1 MSPVRR
7 QLSALLSLS
16 LCLLALASCRSA
28 SEPAPDETAA
38 NETLTSTTPPF
49 QTKEPDRY
57 RATRTITIFTP
68 DGQTI
73 VTKTSI
79 ARDGPLRRE
88 EPENS
93 SPRVVYLDLI
103 EGRFVLLPETKVY
116 APATIDDAADE
127 GGSEADT
134 PDNSPDRLLHLEPIN
149 TTYQS
154 LGPETI
160 AGRNTQKYR
169 ITVNGQAPESVSQ
182 NETLMWIDDAL
193 SMPIKSETKSGDGT
207 RTTMELSNIDLNPDN
222 GLFQIPA
229 GYEKIAFRDLR
240 KQLKGARLNP

>member
-1 MSPVRR
+1 MTPVRS
-7 QLSALLSLS
+7 QVSALLSLS

-28 SEPAPDETAA
+28 GEPAPHEAA
-38 NETLTSTTPPF
+38 PAELLTSTTPPF
-49 QTKEPDRY
+49 QTNEPDRY

-68 DGQTI
+68 NRET
-73 VTKTSI
+73 VVSKTSI
-79 ARDGPLRRE
+79 AKDGPLRRE

-103 EGRFVLLPETKVY
+103 EGRFVLLPEANVY
-116 APATIDDAADE
+116 AAATPDE
-127 GGSEADT
+127 PTTEAGT
-134 PDNSPDRLLHLEPIN
+134 EDNSPDRLLHLEPIN

-169 ITVNGQAPESVSQ
+169 ITVNASAPESVSQ
-182 NETLMWIDDAL
+182 NETLMWIDEAL
-193 SMPIKSETKSGDGT
+193 SMPIRSETKSGDGT
-207 RTTMELSNIDLNPDN
+207 RTMMELSNIDLNPDT

-229 GYEKIAFRDLR
+229 GYEKIPFGDLR